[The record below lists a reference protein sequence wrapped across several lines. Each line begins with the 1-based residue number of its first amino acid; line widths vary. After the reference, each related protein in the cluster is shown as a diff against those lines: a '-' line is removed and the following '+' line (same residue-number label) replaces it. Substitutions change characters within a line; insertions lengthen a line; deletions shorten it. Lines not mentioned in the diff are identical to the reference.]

1 MPGIQK
7 VVIVSQDFFERIR
20 HAYRRGREGIGS
32 MMVHVQFRILGK
44 GEVCGCVELSLTSL
58 LLIHTAAAATA
69 TAALVV
75 TSTRIELIGS
85 LYYCVAVMLLRF
97 VGRCDNGR

>member
-1 MPGIQK
+1 
-7 VVIVSQDFFERIR
+7 
-20 HAYRRGREGIGS
+20 

-58 LLIHTAAAATA
+58 LLTHTAAAA
-69 TAALVV
+69 AASLVV
-75 TSTRIELIGS
+75 TTTRIELIGCF
-85 LYYCVAVMLLRF
+85 YYCIAVMLLRF

>member
-1 MPGIQK
+1 
-7 VVIVSQDFFERIR
+7 
-20 HAYRRGREGIGS
+20 

-58 LLIHTAAAATA
+58 LLIHTAAAA
-69 TAALVV
+69 AAASLVV
-75 TSTRIELIGS
+75 TTTRIELIGS
-85 LYYCVAVMLLRF
+85 FYYCIAVMLLRF